1 MAQRSRFTPDL
12 GLARSR
18 PEPLNR
24 PSILRSRVARI
35 ALVTRLTW
43 PLVATATLALVTPE
57 IAHAQ
62 SKKPPP
68 PPPKDPKIAE
78 AKKLFDEGS
87 AAYSDGKY
95 EDAVKA
101 WEKSYELSQKPLIFE
116 SIASAYERMGDKKKA
131 REYLAKWREA
141 APKDEQEQL
150 DARIKNLDARIAA
163 AEKEEAARK
172 EAEEKRNAA
181 GSSSNKA
188 AEEEAKAQNAARS
201 SRLKIA
207 IGVGAAGVVAVGAG
221 IVLDV
226 LASGQRP
233 NTNTDCSKVGDKTL
247 CKESAKG
254 GIESSST
261 LALAG
266 DISWIAGAV
275 IVAGGAALIITLPP
289 AAKAPSAAPSE
300 GGKDA
305 PKTPEK
311 GARRE
316 PSRWISVAPLLSPT
330 SGGVGVTGR
339 F

>member
-1 MAQRSRFTPDL
+1 MPAFAASA
-12 GLARSR
+12 LATFA
-18 PEPLNR
+18 PA
-24 PSILRSRVARI
+24 V
-35 ALVTRLTW
+35 
-43 PLVATATLALVTPE
+43 
-57 IAHAQ
+57 AHAQ
-62 SKKPPP
+62 PKKPPP
-68 PPPKDPKIAE
+68 PPAKDPKIAE

-172 EAEEKRNAA
+172 EAEEKAKA
-181 GSSSNKA
+181 SGSSANKA
-188 AEEEAKAQNAARS
+188 AEEEAKAKDAARS
-201 SRLKIA
+201 TRLKIA
-207 IGVGAAGVVAVGAG
+207 IGVGAAGVLAVGAG

-226 LASGQRP
+226 IAAGQRP
-233 NTNTDCSKVGDKTL
+233 DPNTECLKTGDRTL
-247 CKESAKG
+247 CKESAKA

-289 AAKAPSAAPSE
+289 AGKPPSAKGAE
-300 GGKDA
+300 GDKDA
-305 PKTPEK
+305 PKTPGKEGRK
-311 GARRE
+311 A
-316 PSRWISVAPLLSPT
+316 PSRWLSVAPIVSPT